1 MSRFL
6 KIEFNRVFKS
16 KTFLAALALGFLIVL
31 VQQITVAR
39 YYSLAEENVFLYLTG
54 YDTTGLGTNLYY
66 LLLPCLVAL
75 AGADL
80 LGEDRRGGLDIFS
93 RIRGNDKQYYFSKS
107 IVAFIAGGVVF
118 CLPLIMELCAL
129 MLVYPSAPLDY
140 FVAEVEVPV
149 TYGAMFSNIFYNSPL
164 TYELIFL
171 VIGFAYGGL
180 FALIGILVSFFSSSK
195 YVVLLSPLAIYYGV
209 WIVFSLIGYPEFSP
223 FGFLTPKQGYPL
235 NFHIIWIEFLLFL
248 VVIIMGIIWS
258 VKNEKS

>member
-16 KTFLAALALGFLIVL
+16 KSFLAALALGVLIVL
-31 VQQITVAR
+31 IQQITVAR
-39 YYSLAEENVFLYLTG
+39 YYSTAEENVFLYLTG

-80 LGEDRRGGLDIFS
+80 LGEDRRSGLDIFS

-129 MLVYPSAPLDY
+129 MLVYPSTPLDY
-140 FVAEVEVPV
+140 FVAEVPV

-164 TYELIFL
+164 AYELIFL

-223 FGFLTPKQGYPL
+223 FGFLTPKQ
-235 NFHIIWIEFLLFL
+235 
-248 VVIIMGIIWS
+248 
-258 VKNEKS
+258 

>member
-16 KTFLAALALGFLIVL
+16 KSFLAALALGVLIVL
-31 VQQITVAR
+31 IQQITVAR
-39 YYSLAEENVFLYLTG
+39 YYSTAEENVFLYLTG

-80 LGEDRRGGLDIFS
+80 LGEDRRSGLDIFS

-129 MLVYPSAPLDY
+129 MLVYPSTPLDY
-140 FVAEVEVPV
+140 FVAEVPV

-171 VIGFAYGGL
+171 VIGFAYGGVTLGVILHL
-180 FALIGILVSFFSSSK
+180 F
-195 YVVLLSPLAIYYGV
+195 
-209 WIVFSLIGYPEFSP
+209 
-223 FGFLTPKQGYPL
+223 
-235 NFHIIWIEFLLFL
+235 
-248 VVIIMGIIWS
+248 
-258 VKNEKS
+258 